1 MRVVHI
7 RGCAA
12 QAFYDIGLW
21 TVLPVYA
28 TMWCVTG
35 LSAYFT
41 GLTGQDVVLC
51 VRTVCMY

>member
-1 MRVVHI
+1 ME
-7 RGCAA
+7 GYSLTGGAA

-35 LSAYFT
+35 Q
-41 GLTGQDVVLC
+41 G
-51 VRTVCMY
+51 